1 MTGHMISLVAQDGHS
16 FSAYEALPDGA
27 PRGGIVLAHE
37 IFGITGHIRQVC
49 DGYAAQGYHVM
60 APAFFDRL
68 RPGVELGYS
77 KEDAI
82 LGRDMRG
89 KISWEQ
95 VFADLNAARAHM
107 SAAGKIAVIGYCWGG
122 TIAWRSATQLT
133 GVTATVCYYGT
144 LIAPYVAE
152 KPQCPV
158 LMHFGERDPLATLE
172 NAGQLRAA
180 QGANVEIQVYPA
192 SHGFNCDQIANF
204 DPPSSAL
211 ALRRTLAFLKAHIG

>member
-1 MTGHMISLVAQDGHS
+1 MTGHMISLVAPDGHS
-16 FSAYEALPDGA
+16 FSAFEALPDGV
-27 PRGGIVLAHE
+27 PRGGIVLAQE
-37 IFGITGHIRQVC
+37 IFGVTGHIRQVC
-49 DGYAAQGYHVM
+49 DGYAAQGYHVV

-82 LGRDMRG
+82 VGRDMRS

-95 VFADLNAARAHM
+95 VFSDFDAARAHM

-133 GVTATVCYYGT
+133 GVAAAVCYYGT

-152 KPQCPV
+152 KPRCPV

-204 DPPSSAL
+204 DPPSAAL
-211 ALRRTLAFLKAHIG
+211 ALRRTLAFLNDHVG